1 MFQPGRRR
9 VGLAAERGAADSE
22 KPFRVVGRVVG
33 RDVRRAPEVFGPGDH
48 ADDLGGAPRVDAT
61 PRQAL
66 LGWTRAVVFG
76 RDGLR
81 GFRSVTGGGSG
92 FCR

>member
-22 KPFRVVGRVVG
+22 KPFRVVG

-66 LGWTRAVVFG
+66 LGWARAAVFG

-81 GFRSVTGGGSG
+81 DFLSVTGEGSG
-92 FCR
+92 FGR